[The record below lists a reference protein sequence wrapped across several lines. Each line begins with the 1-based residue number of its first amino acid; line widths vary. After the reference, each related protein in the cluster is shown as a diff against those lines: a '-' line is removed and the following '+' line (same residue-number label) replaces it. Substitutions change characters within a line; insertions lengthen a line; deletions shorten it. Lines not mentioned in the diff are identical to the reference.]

1 MSNLTLAMGCHADI
15 EHHLND
21 VDNDIY
27 IYIYNNIYIYTQPD
41 NDIESST
48 Y

>member
-27 IYIYNNIYIYTQPD
+27 IYNNIYIYTQPD